1 MENESK
7 QVTDAGI
14 DTTYGLDQ
22 RIDDLEKTL
31 AVETGKYKQRIAQL
45 EKALRATHVIISQN
59 RGLTLCQGSEWVYI
73 LKEINAALDDKGG
86 I

>member
-1 MENESK
+1 MNKTE
-7 QVTDAGI
+7 
-14 DTTYGLDQ
+14 
-22 RIDDLEKTL
+22 EKT
-31 AVETGKYKQRIAQL
+31 VRITINELSKSYCYAMARVAEL

-73 LKEINAALDDKGG
+73 LKEINAALDGKGG